1 MALVAFTILM
11 KSISIFSLNTK
22 MPIIYCLQNDSFK
35 ENILS
40 IGITESQSTLNQFV
54 ATINKNFLPTPYT
67 ILFTSVVYTR
77 IEIVYA
83 LLMKFGRHIY
93 DSFFEIGPETV
104 EQLFALIQDEN
115 SIQAKNKY
123 RIVQEGT
130 EYIIPKGE
138 EVYTVPKPYYDRLFA
153 YETPNTEE
161 DVYAN
166 DTDVDDYVDI
176 DL

>member
-93 DSFFEIGPETV
+93 DSFFEIGPDTV

-115 SIQAKNKY
+115 KIQHENNY

>member
-1 MALVAFTILM
+1 
-11 KSISIFSLNTK
+11 

-40 IGITESQSTLNQFV
+40 IGITESQNTLNQFV

-115 SIQAKNKY
+115 SIQAKNNY
-123 RIVQEGT
+123 RIVQGGT

-153 YETPNTEE
+153 YEIPNTEE